1 MKRHSLLLFVALV
14 FAGCANIHGPNPF
27 TALTAS
33 HAEQRA
39 ARDLRVADLASSQLG
54 TVQGRRRYNEA
65 VGDLA
70 LLLRSA
76 DHGSLWNQPVTY
88 ASGGESYRLH
98 FAPSSAKG
106 FWSPETFTD
115 FALAN
120 KVPQKT
126 IRQRNVREGVGAALV
141 GIRKK
146 TPAEPFAPRVGVTG
160 AVTATV
166 EFHGHDAT
174 LTLRDPGELATARL
188 GGVERPLQAD
198 LSAPLAYYPAVN
210 QTWIGLMGAMRVND
224 YMSHTGLYLLQPYD
238 SHRIPLIFVHG
249 LISTPQLWRNVINE
263 LEMDPELRG
272 RYQCWVF
279 AYPTGNPYAY
289 SAMRLREE
297 LDKARKIYG
306 FPHGIVVVGHSMG
319 GLLTHMQ
326 AVGLH
331 EADWHRQIGPLADDI
346 LKRLPPDGIFHRS
359 VLFDANP
366 DIRRIV
372 YICTPHR
379 GSDMAAGWFGRFAM
393 RLISLPAAVAGK
405 FVGALGKEIGTVS
418 GDSRILPNGVSCL
431 SPHNPT
437 LKVMNSVPMRAP
449 FHSIIGDR
457 GRGDSPNSSDGV
469 VAYWSSHLDG
479 AQSEKIVPGPHS
491 SCELPQTIDELKRIL
506 KLHLK
511 TAP

>member
-1 MKRHSLLLFVALV
+1 M
-14 FAGCANIHGPNPF
+14 
-27 TALTAS
+27 
-33 HAEQRA
+33 
-39 ARDLRVADLASSQLG
+39 RDLQAAELASSQLG
-54 TVQGRRRYNEA
+54 TVDGRRRYNEA
-65 VGDLA
+65 VSDLTV
-70 LLLRSA
+70 LLRSGDDGA
-76 DHGSLWNQPVTY
+76 LWNHPLTL
-88 ASGGESYRLH
+88 AGAGTSYRLR
-98 FAPSSAKG
+98 FAPGGGKG
-106 FWSPETFTD
+106 SWSPETFTH
-115 FALAN
+115 FAVAD
-120 KVPQKT
+120 KISQKT
-126 IRQRNVREGVGAALV
+126 IRKRDVREGVGAALV

-146 TPAEPFAPRVGVTG
+146 DPAEPFAPRVGVTG

-174 LTLRDPGELATARL
+174 LTLRDPGEEPTARI
-188 GGVERPLQAD
+188 GGAVRPLQAD

-210 QTWIGLMGAMRVND
+210 QTWIGLMGAMRVRD
-224 YMSHTGLYLLQPYD
+224 YMSRTGLYLLQPYD
-238 SHRIPLIFVHG
+238 GHRIPLIFVHG

-297 LDKARKIYG
+297 LAKAHKLYG

-326 AVGLH
+326 AVTLT
-331 EADWHRQIGPLADDI
+331 EADWDRQVGPLAREI
-346 LKRLPPDGIFHRS
+346 LPRLPPDGLVRRS
-359 VLFDANP
+359 VIFNANP
-366 DIRRIV
+366 DIRRMIF
-372 YICTPHR
+372 ICTPHR
-379 GSDMAAGWFGRFAM
+379 GSEMALGWIGRLGM
-393 RLISLPAAVAGK
+393 RLVTLPATLAGK
-405 FVGALGKEIGTVS
+405 VTSALGSNIEIVS
-418 GDSRILPNGVSCL
+418 GDPRLAPNGVTCL
-431 SPHNPT
+431 SPRNPT

-449 FHSIIGDR
+449 YYSIIGDR

-491 SCELPQTIDELKRIL
+491 SCELPETIEELKRIL

-511 TAP
+511 NAR